1 VSLSHEDV
9 AARDSPHSRGAR
21 SVAHVLRVAAFL
33 LFVGSSAIIFLPSRA
48 ASLAI
53 FNSTPQQHRTTSRQR
68 RPTRAVTNAPARD
81 YSHFWHSSA
90 AHARR
95 DCASCHP
102 IASFA
107 KPDITDFP
115 DHPACVECHRQQFFR
130 GARPTICSDCHL
142 AVSPRTGA
150 RFNFPKPSEPAEFAD
165 VFPHV
170 NHIKTTSLIRFK
182 QVIGEKSNIQAT
194 CLYCHKPSSASPL
207 LKQSSNPAAFIPPA
221 GTYMTTP
228 TTHASCFQCHWQKGV
243 ANHEEEPYAAQCA
256 SCHRNIA
263 AGPPDAANVSA
274 SHDSSRTRAELALS
288 VNPASRVAPSSF
300 LTARAVALLP
310 RVTPKF
316 VHETEA
322 HKKKLNDEGK
332 EVAITCLQC
341 HTAVRKAATLESL
354 RLKEN
359 GVGLLTCSSS
369 ACHTAVAGTAQLH
382 LSVYR
387 ELRERGK
394 EAKFDCTLCHVPPQS
409 LAAEVPCTHYAAVLA
424 SATKEKKSTKGIE
437 QLTPPRCADE
447 LKRSTQ

>member
-1 VSLSHEDV
+1 M
-9 AARDSPHSRGAR
+9 
-21 SVAHVLRVAAFL
+21 
-33 LFVGSSAIIFLPSRA
+33 
-48 ASLAI
+48 
-53 FNSTPQQHRTTSRQR
+53 
-68 RPTRAVTNAPARD
+68 RD
-81 YSHFWHSSA
+81 YSRFSHSSA

-95 DCASCHP
+95 DCASCHL

-107 KPDITDFP
+107 QPDITDFP

-165 VFPHV
+165 LFPHV

-182 QVIGEKSNIQAT
+182 KVIGEKSNIQAT
-194 CLYCHKPSSASPL
+194 CLYCHKPSTATL
-207 LKQSSNPAAFIPPA
+207 AKQQGSNSVAFVPPA

-228 TTHASCFQCHWQKGV
+228 TSHASCFQCHWQKGV
-243 ANHEEEPYAAQCA
+243 ADHEEEPYAAQCA
-256 SCHRNIA
+256 GCHRNLTT
-263 AGPPDAANVSA
+263 GPPDAASIVA
-274 SHDSSRTRAELALS
+274 SHDPSRTRDDLALS
-288 VNPASRVAPSSF
+288 VTTASRAAQSSF
-300 LTARAVALLP
+300 LTARTVAPLP
-310 RVTPKF
+310 RVAPKF
-316 VHETEA
+316 VHEMEA

-382 LSVYR
+382 FSVYR
-387 ELRERGK
+387 ELRERAK
-394 EAKFDCTLCHVPPQS
+394 DAKFDCALCHTPPQS
-409 LAAEVPCTHYAAVLA
+409 LAADVPCTHYAAVFA
-424 SATKEKKSTKGIE
+424 SALKEKKSTKGIE
-437 QLTPPRCADE
+437 QLTPPRCGDD
-447 LKRSTQ
+447 LKRSSQ